1 MKCFF
6 TDVIFECWFCGNL
19 LCKVAVISSA
29 SFISWWFGEG
39 CHMRCVTSVR
49 QPCLVDEALMSL
61 SVWPAAVAF
70 QSALQQGHTGTLFYL
85 PYLSRLSSVSSHTLW
100 HVHTTH
106 SHTGFQASAAVIQDH
121 LLPCKYSRNLWLLFI
136 LLQCYSVALAHTAN
150 MTLFWC
156 LCNIHGAQ
164 SPISFSPGTEYCHA
178 RPGYPP
184 QSTFASTANR
194 IILQRVQPLCR
205 PCSWDRE
212 DQRSLCARQLT
223 DTEICRYRNQ

>member
-100 HVHTTH
+100 HVHT
-106 SHTGFQASAAVIQDH
+106 
-121 LLPCKYSRNLWLLFI
+121 
-136 LLQCYSVALAHTAN
+136 AHTH
-150 MTLFWC
+150 TQ
-156 LCNIHGAQ
+156 G
-164 SPISFSPGTEYCHA
+164 S
-178 RPGYPP
+178 RPQQQWYRI
-184 QSTFASTANR
+184 TFFPVSTAEIYGFSLYCFSATAWHWLTLLTWHYSDASVTFTVHSRLSAFLLGLSIVMLDLATHHKAHLPALLIELSCSVCNP
-194 IILQRVQPLCR
+194 LQAVMAAATQG
-205 PCSWDRE
+205 
-212 DQRSLCARQLT
+212 
-223 DTEICRYRNQ
+223 